1 MADEG
6 NSQSPARESS
16 RLPTNRGEPA
26 TLQDVL
32 SALFSLQPANASHV
46 SINAGGNTRLRVSE
60 RTLRDMARLL
70 SARPSDQRSGAAHVR
85 RPLDDDDDD
94 DDDYIP
100 IEDED
105 EDGFSRPRRRT
116 RPFFPPVTEPKK
128 EGLELLASGDFGRVG
143 VKSRGRRNRI
153 NIARTILDKGSRPI
167 PFSNRE
173 DILNKLVP
181 NTNGTTVATYD
192 ANMYTAQFSDDSS
205 FYYTCSQD
213 FRLHIFD
220 MRAPP
225 VKSSYP
231 VSSVRNSS
239 DIGLTTR
246 MPLRKVIQG
255 HPGRWTITDA
265 NLSPDNERIVY
276 SSITPT
282 VYMTSTSPDG
292 SNAQIPISFADPGR
306 PLSHFHTNFGIWSCR
321 FSADGNEIVA
331 GGSGRLFVY
340 DLLAN
345 KRTVSISAH
354 EDDVNSCC
362 WADTASGNVLVSA
375 SDDTYI
381 KVWDRRSLG
390 SSRKPSG
397 VLVGHTEGITYV
409 SAKGDGRYIVSNGK
423 DQAARL
429 WDLRKMRSSAE
440 FDEIRLDHKS
450 YGIEDFDYRYPY
462 YPEPNYPAH
471 PKDCSVMT
479 FRGHSVL
486 RTLIRCHFSPAEST
500 GSQYIYSG
508 SADGKI
514 HIWSLDGRVVE
525 VLDRSR
531 TLPASFSP
539 SGREPESTSGMP
551 ANSCVRDVSW
561 HSQEPV
567 IMSAG
572 WESAR
577 GGTVIARH
585 EYKGL
590 SKMPGAL
597 EDWVAKNRLETDEKM
612 KPRRSLLRMPMPGSF
627 YQEEDEDEDD
637 GDDFF

>member
-1 MADEG
+1 MAD
-6 NSQSPARESS
+6 QDDTRESYRRANPS
-16 RLPTNRGEPA
+16 RGEPA
-26 TLQDVL
+26 SLQDVL
-32 SALFSLQPANASHV
+32 SALFALQPQNASHV
-46 SINAGGNTRLRVSE
+46 SIDAGGNTRLRVSE
-60 RTLRDMARLL
+60 LTLRDMARLL
-70 SARPSDQRSGAAHVR
+70 SSRPVTTADQRSASARAHHSMVA
-85 RPLDDDDDD
+85 DDDDDD
-94 DDDYIP
+94 DEYIP
-100 IEDED
+100 IDDDDDDED
-105 EDGFSRPRRRT
+105 TYNRPARRRG

-143 VKSRGRRNRI
+143 VKSRGRRNRA
-153 NIARTILDKGSRPI
+153 NIARTILGRGSHPI
-167 PFSNRE
+167 PLFNRE
-173 DILNKLVP
+173 DILNKFVP
-181 NTNGTTVATYD
+181 NTNGTTVAIYD
-192 ANMYTAQFSDDSS
+192 ANMYTAQFSDD
-205 FYYTCSQD
+205 FK
-213 FRLHIFD
+213 LHIFD

-225 VKSSYP
+225 LTHSTPGPSSR
-231 VSSVRNSS
+231 SMS
-239 DIGLTTR
+239 DSGLTTR

-265 NLSPDNERIVY
+265 NLSPDNERCIFY
-276 SSITPT
+276 S
-282 VYMTSTSPDG
+282 STSPDG
-292 SNAQIPISFADPGR
+292 NNSQIPIPFADHPSGR
-306 PLSHFHTNFGIWSCR
+306 GHYHSSFGIWSCR

-331 GGSGRLFVY
+331 GGDGKLFVY

-345 KRTVSISAH
+345 KRTVKIQAH

-440 FDEIRLDHKS
+440 FDEIRLDRRY
-450 YGIEDFDYRYPY
+450 YGIPEFDYRYPY

-508 SADGKI
+508 SANGLI
-514 HIWSLDGRVVE
+514 H
-525 VLDRSR
+525 
-531 TLPASFSP
+531 
-539 SGREPESTSGMP
+539 
-551 ANSCVRDVSW
+551 
-561 HSQEPV
+561 EPV

-572 WESAR
+572 WENAR

-597 EDWVAKNRLETDEKM
+597 EDWVEKNRLETEETENR
-612 KPRRSLLRMPMPGSF
+612 PRRSGRLAQQRGLMPGTF
-627 YQEEDEDEDD
+627 HHDEDEEEDEDDF
-637 GDDFF
+637 DFF